1 MRDADKNSKRLIR
14 NVASIKRWGYL
25 FAFAVAFA
33 IDYFAGMAKGG
44 EYQPSL
50 IGLAVM
56 ITSALFFI
64 YSLIRNR

>member
-1 MRDADKNSKRLIR
+1 MHDDKPDP
-14 NVASIKRWGYL
+14 AIKRKFYL
-25 FAFAVAFA
+25 IAFAVAFS
-33 IDYFAGMAKGG
+33 IDYFVGMAKGG

>member
-1 MRDADKNSKRLIR
+1 MDDDKPNPATKRRFYLI
-14 NVASIKRWGYL
+14 
-25 FAFAVAFA
+25 AFA
-33 IDYFAGMAKGG
+33 IAFTVDYFAGMAKGG

-56 ITSALFFI
+56 ITSALFFF

>member
-1 MRDADKNSKRLIR
+1 MDEDKPNPVTKRRFFLM
-14 NVASIKRWGYL
+14 
-25 FAFAVAFA
+25 AFAVAFA

-44 EYQPSL
+44 EYRPSL